1 VDIGV
6 LPLTPESKLRGT
18 WFPVTSDRNAQQK
31 GKSRIRA
38 ETYQKDMELQDKNE
52 NWVVITNAYYHMV
65 GLSAG
70 VYLPEKVQQVLEY
83 IMYLNGI

>member
-1 VDIGV
+1 
-6 LPLTPESKLRGT
+6 
-18 WFPVTSDRNAQQK
+18 
-31 GKSRIRA
+31 
-38 ETYQKDMELQDKNE
+38 MELQDKNE

-65 GLSAG
+65 GLSAD